1 MDPIMPWLEAQIR
14 SRLAGQRGQAELI
27 VLALV
32 IFLLW
37 LLVTGRKVVVQ

>member
-14 SRLAGQRGQAELI
+14 SRLAGQRGQGGGI
-27 VLALV
+27 VLALI

-37 LLVTGRKVVVQ
+37 LLMTGRKVVVQ